1 VTGRELLAAY
11 AATAWRVDLPAGATW
26 VRPGAAADPA
36 LRPAGIVTAHNPAS
50 DPETTERQNRSAQ
63 AALLRELRLRRIS
76 FFPALAIPSGP
87 NAERWTEPGFAVVD
101 VDREMAVGLGARFGQ
116 NAIVWIDRAGHV
128 SLVATRAGFCGANPG
143 QELEMPD
150 EHPPCVVDGDAET
163 VSLLNDI
170 RVGEEQIAR
179 GEGMEHD
186 DALALVR
193 ARLRL

>member
-11 AATAWRVDLPAGATW
+11 AATAWKVDLPAGAAW
-26 VRPGAAADPA
+26 VRPGAAADQS

-50 DPETTERQNRSAQ
+50 DPKTTERQNRSAQ

-76 FFPALAIPSGP
+76 FFPALAVPSAPDAG
-87 NAERWTEPGFAVVD
+87 RWTEPGFALLGI
-101 VDREMAVGLGARFGQ
+101 DRETAVELGERFGQ
-116 NAIVWIDRAGHV
+116 NAIVWIDTAGHV
-128 SLVATRAGFCGANPG
+128 SLVATRVGFCGANPG

-150 EHPPCVVDGDAET
+150 EHPPCVVAGDAET

-170 RVGEEQIAR
+170 RVAEEQIAR